1 MLFLAIAI
9 AQPVAAQSFKPNYDA
24 GNAAY
29 RKGEYATAL
38 KHWRPLAKQ
47 GHALAQFRLG
57 LMCNLGWGVNRDIKE
72 AAKWNRKAAVQGN
85 ADAQRNLGLMY
96 HDGQGL
102 LQDLVMAY
110 VWLNVS
116 ATDGGSRAKKFRDE
130 VLAKVN
136 TSERKLAR
144 KLSKL
149 CLKKPAK
156 CPEYSDD

>member
-1 MLFLAIAI
+1 M
-9 AQPVAAQSFKPNYDA
+9 QPVNAQSFKPDYDA
-24 GNAAY
+24 GNAAL

-38 KHWRPLAKQ
+38 KHWMPLAKQ

-57 LMCNLGWGVNRDIKE
+57 FMYSLGWGVDRNVKE
-72 AAKWNRKAAVQGN
+72 AAKWSRKAAVQGD
-85 ADAQRNLGLMY
+85 ADAQRNLGLSY
-96 HDGQGL
+96 RDGQGL

-110 VWLNVS
+110 VWLNIS

-130 VLAKVN
+130 VLAKLT
-136 TSERKLAR
+136 TSERELAR

-149 CLKKPAK
+149 CLRKPAK